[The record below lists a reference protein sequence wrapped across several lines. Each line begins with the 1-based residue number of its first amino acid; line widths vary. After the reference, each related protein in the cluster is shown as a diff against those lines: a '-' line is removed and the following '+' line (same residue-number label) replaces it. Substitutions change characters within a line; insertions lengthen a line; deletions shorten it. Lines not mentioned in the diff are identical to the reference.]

1 MRGCGFLSIIAQTC
15 AVSLTEST
23 GVHSVAGSFIG
34 AAQGPIPQDISWK
47 YAGAVQVGGGAP
59 RPRWIHASTSRRSL
73 ATMRPTA
80 CRHCLMESRRML
92 SWKPELSVSEMVPPA
107 RRW

>member
-1 MRGCGFLSIIAQTC
+1 LWLSQIAQFLRNSFAQLFCAETC

-47 YAGAVQVGGGAP
+47 YAGAVQVGGA
-59 RPRWIHASTSRRSL
+59 RRQSR
-73 ATMRPTA
+73 A
-80 CRHCLMESRRML
+80 
-92 SWKPELSVSEMVPPA
+92 SVSL
-107 RRW
+107 

>member
-1 MRGCGFLSIIAQTC
+1 MRGCGFLIAQTC

-47 YAGAVQVGGGAP
+47 YAGAVQVGGA
-59 RPRWIHASTSRRSL
+59 RRQSR
-73 ATMRPTA
+73 A
-80 CRHCLMESRRML
+80 
-92 SWKPELSVSEMVPPA
+92 SVSL
-107 RRW
+107 